1 MPALTSL
8 SGRVL
13 NVFGTGNA
21 PNIQDVFS
29 TTLYTGNGGTQ
40 TITNSVDTLGKGG
53 LVWIKSRSA
62 ATGHRL
68 TDTARGVTKSLDCSS
83 TASEVTEST
92 GLTNFSSSGFTIG
105 ADTDYN
111 TNAATYVSWAFRKQA
126 RFFDMVTYTGNAT
139 AGRTVAH
146 NLGSVPGMIIV
157 KRNVGST
164 TNWQVYHRSLGATQ
178 YAVLDT
184 VAAASTSITRW
195 NNTAPTA
202 TEFTLGDNAT
212 VNGSGDYIAYLFAH
226 DASGFG
232 KSGADNVISCGTYLG
247 SNHQSQEVVQLG
259 FEPQWV
265 MLKNI
270 TTGVT
275 EWVIVDNKRS
285 MTASGGNGWLQA
297 NRSDAETIVTTNRV
311 VATPTGF
318 YFDAINEDINEAGS
332 TFIYIAIRRPP
343 L

>member
-111 TNAATYVSWAFRKQA
+111 TNAATYVSWAFRRQA
-126 RFFDMVTYTGNAT
+126 RFFDVVTYTGNAT

-157 KRNVGST
+157 KRIAGATAS
-164 TNWQVYHRSLGATQ
+164 WQVYHRGLGATQ
-178 YAVLDT
+178 YATLDS
-184 VAAASTSITRW
+184 VVAASTSITRW
-195 NNTAPTA
+195 NDTAPTA
-202 TEFTLGDNAT
+202 TEFTLGNNST
-212 VNGSGDYIAYLFAH
+212 VNSADSQHVAYLFAH
-226 DASGFG
+226 NAGGFG
-232 KSGADNVISCGTYLG
+232 TSGADNVISCGTYLG
-247 SNHQSQEVVQLG
+247 SNHRSQEVVQLG

-270 TTGVT
+270 SSGSTN
-275 EWVIVDNKRS
+275 WVIVDNKRS
-285 MTASGGNGWLQA
+285 MIASGGNGWLQA
-297 NRSDAETIVTTNRV
+297 NRSDAETTVTTNRV

-318 YFDAINEDINEAGS
+318 YFDALSADINEAGS
-332 TFIYIAIRRPP
+332 TFIYIAIRRS
-343 L
+343 